1 MPSAPDRSNPRDAVR
16 VAVSVNTVLLLALAT
31 SMLVVFLFGVFA
43 QPPENA
49 LAGFQPTP
57 TGTAQPVLTVAPE
70 TGSTPIATAT
80 SPHSGIHNPTP
91 TALPTATATAI
102 TTPTA
107 LPTPDPTVPV
117 GGG

>member
-1 MPSAPDRSNPRDAVR
+1 MPSAPDRSNPRNAVR
-16 VAVSVNTVLLLALAT
+16 VAIPVNTVLLLALAT
-31 SMLVVFLFGVFA
+31 SMLGVFLIGVFA
-43 QPPENA
+43 QSPENA

-57 TGTAQPVLTVAPE
+57 TNTTQPVLTVAPE

-80 SPHSGIHNPTP
+80 SAPSSIRNPMP
-91 TALPTATATAI
+91 TVLPTATATAI

-107 LPTPDPTVPV
+107 LPTPVPTVPV